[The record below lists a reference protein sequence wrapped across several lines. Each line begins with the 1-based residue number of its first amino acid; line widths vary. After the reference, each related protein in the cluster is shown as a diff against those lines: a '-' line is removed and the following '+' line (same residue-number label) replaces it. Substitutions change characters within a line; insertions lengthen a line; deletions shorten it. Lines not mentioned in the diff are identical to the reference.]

1 MTSPN
6 KSIPWL
12 VGAIVFIGI
21 VIKVLTSN
29 GISLGSTQGRFF
41 LRLAGFAVLP
51 IVYGAV
57 KAFSYI
63 RQHIQRRAS
72 RRAAILKAY
81 RPLTAGLF
89 AQPCIRRSLN
99 RGICLYD
106 AEKNLQAFNAFK
118 AILKRDLNERERA
131 VVLYLWGCCV
141 QGDGQGAAA
150 VQWFELAAR
159 IWPGLQPAW
168 TRLAGLY
175 RAAGEQQRSEQ
186 AYRYAIRL
194 RPDDPT
200 AFLRY
205 AIGLNQW
212 RRPDEAIQVLH
223 QAREQG
229 ADEGSIQ
236 ISMAVAYAL
245 KGDGER
251 SREHMEMGEKLMGR
265 EEADKA
271 RAFLRSVQEGPQQP
285 AQTED
290 AS

>member
-21 VIKVLTSN
+21 VFKVLASN

-41 LRLAGFAVLP
+41 MRLAGFAVLP

-63 RQHIQRRAS
+63 RQHIQRCAS
-72 RRAAILKAY
+72 QRAAVLKAY
-81 RPLTAGLF
+81 RPLTADLF
-89 AQPCIRRSLN
+89 VQPPVRRFLN

-106 AEKNLQAFNAFK
+106 ADKNLRAFNAFK
-118 AILKRDLNERERA
+118 AVLKRDLNERERA
-131 VVLYLWGCCV
+131 VVLYLCGCCV
-141 QGDGQGAAA
+141 QGDGQGTAA

-168 TRLAGLY
+168 VRLAGLY
-175 RAAGEQQRSEQ
+175 RAAGEQQKSEQ
-186 AYRYAIRL
+186 AYRCAIRL

-200 AFLRY
+200 ALLRY
-205 AIGLNQW
+205 AIGLNHW
-212 RRPDEAIQVLH
+212 RRPDEAIRMLH
-223 QAREQG
+223 EARELG

-236 ISMAVAYAL
+236 ISLAVAYAL
-245 KGDGER
+245 KGDGEC
-251 SREHMEMGEKLMGR
+251 SREHMETGEKLMGR

-271 RAFLRSVQEGPQQP
+271 RAFLRSVLEEQLEP